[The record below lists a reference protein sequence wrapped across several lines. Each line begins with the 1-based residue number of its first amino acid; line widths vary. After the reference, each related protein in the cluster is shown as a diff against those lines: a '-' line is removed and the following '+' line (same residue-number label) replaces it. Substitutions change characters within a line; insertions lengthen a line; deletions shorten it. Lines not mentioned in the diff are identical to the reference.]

1 MTTPAQLQH
10 LATRMGLTAVLDASG
25 GYDVVRVI
33 VSRDGVESVFDPE
46 YNAVK
51 SQELMCWLLKQ
62 KPIHFYDGDHRT
74 SWFEFSDGGIFKM
87 VYAEG
92 EHLSVQSWQHDNTPP
107 SLRAAILAAALR
119 VAGET

>member
-1 MTTPAQLQH
+1 MTTPQKLQH

-33 VSRDGVESVFDPE
+33 VTNRQRAEVFDPANDAE
-46 YNAVK
+46 QAMEVLCWVLNQIPNAAWT
-51 SQELMCWLLKQ
+51 L
-62 KPIHFYDGDHRT
+62 RT
-74 SWFEFSDGGIFKM
+74 D
-87 VYAEG
+87 
-92 EHLSVQSWQHDNTPP
+92 HDNTPP

>member
-33 VSRDGVESVFDPE
+33 VTNRDRAEVFDPANDAE
-46 YNAVK
+46 QAMAV
-51 SQELMCWLLKQ
+51 LCWLMAHDAFRSIGRRNVNVMQ
-62 KPIHFYDGDHRT
+62 
-74 SWFEFSDGGIFKM
+74 M
-87 VYAEG
+87 VMAQIDPEG
-92 EHLSVQSWQHDNTPP
+92 RHALRPGQSQIPHDNTPP

>member
-33 VSRDGVESVFDPE
+33 VTNRDRAEVFDPANDAE
-46 YNAVK
+46 QAMAV
-51 SQELMCWLLKQ
+51 LCWLLG
-62 KPIHFYDGDHRT
+62 FDTCNEVY
-74 SWFEFSDGGIFKM
+74 SDGVVFYPRQERF
-87 VYAEG
+87 VEPVRVA
-92 EHLSVQSWQHDNTPP
+92 HDNTPP

>member
-33 VSRDGVESVFDPE
+33 VTNRQRAEVFDPANDAE
-46 YNAVK
+46 QAMAVLCWVLNKIPNAAWTLR
-51 SQELMCWLLKQ
+51 SE
-62 KPIHFYDGDHRT
+62 
-74 SWFEFSDGGIFKM
+74 
-87 VYAEG
+87 
-92 EHLSVQSWQHDNTPP
+92 HDNTPP

>member
-1 MTTPAQLQH
+1 MTTPSQLQH

-33 VSRDGVESVFDPE
+33 VTNRDRAEVFDPANDAE
-46 YNAVK
+46 QAMAVLCWFLRGNIFR
-51 SQELMCWLLKQ
+51 QVDRELVWCAMR
-62 KPIHFYDGDHRT
+62 DGH
-74 SWFEFSDGGIFKM
+74 
-87 VYAEG
+87 VP
-92 EHLSVQSWQHDNTPP
+92 HDNTPP